1 MMRNGYLKKWIKAT
15 AYLLAASLMLGQSM
29 VSMATEEK
37 AQATEAIK
45 YITDIYDLAEEDIYL
60 VYESSPSLEELQSV
74 FPETLTV
81 TLKDETDT
89 AKVEVTWECETDYES
104 DQVKNVRGTY
114 TFIPKW
120 DESVY
125 VLSKEIAETV
135 EIPVIIVE
143 TLGKEIS
150 LPIKDLEKARKDLQA
165 ITEQKSVLALVYLC
179 SQYEVKESPAK
190 DGNTVITVVSGQS
203 VQIEDVK
210 TDKDGNV
217 WYKVLLYQKE
227 NAYNG
232 YIEKKY
238 LATSDEDFLEW
249 AEKYIAE
256 ETVSANRP
264 VTMSIM
270 SLSTYEDVNQ
280 FPTSYQNK
288 LLSLKQKYPNWIFVK
303 METGLNFNTAVTQEM
318 KEDRSWISSSKPASW
333 QNGKAVQ
340 TGWSYAS
347 EGILRYY
354 MDPRNFLTESNI
366 FQFEQLTYN
375 ESYHTKSAVQAIV
388 ANSFMSGDIPGEGM
402 TYAGAFTEIGQ
413 ELKISSFHL
422 ASRVLQEQGTK
433 GTSELISGTYPG
445 YEGYYNYF
453 NVGANGSDEVLI
465 KNGLAKAKEKGW
477 NSRYKS
483 LRGGAAVIG
492 ESYILRGQDTL
503 YLQKFNVT
511 SNNTYNHQYMQNI
524 LAPSSEA
531 PNIMKA
537 YNATGALDNSFVF
550 KIPVYS
556 NMPASACPQPDT
568 KDKLTLNKSA
578 ISSLAVDKTEKLIP
592 YVNDSMVDSL
602 TGITFSSN
610 NTDVATVDAQGV
622 VKAISPGT
630 ATITCARSNANSTT
644 CTVTVVKAEP
654 VVDTPIINPVV
665 YEPGLKL
672 SNISLPERWNW
683 QNQDTPLNAG
693 TTYHTAVYTPSDTTK
708 YLSVSRTVSVK
719 VTPAYRS
726 CEVPKNLTA
735 KLGSKLG
742 SIALPDEFAWESD
755 EETILDKAGEQEF
768 YLTYIPNDKNYCV
781 IEHIVVIVKVVD
793 DNTEPENPDDQGD
806 SLPGSSSGTTSSGS
820 TGNNGTTGSG
830 GTGGSGSGSTGS
842 GTNSGTGGSG
852 GGNSGSNNAGSNGSG
867 NDGNSSRGSSGT
879 NSGTGGSGSGNGTG
893 DSGGN
898 SGGSSA
904 SGSGNTGSSGT
915 TSSNGTTSSGSTG
928 TTGSGS
934 TGNSG
939 TTGSGNT
946 GSSGTTSGGS
956 TGSSSAGNSG
966 TTGSGS
972 VGSSG
977 TTGSGSTGGS
987 GTTGSGSTGNSS
999 NTGGATPNNGGSA
1012 QGNNN
1017 STSGGN
1023 NGNEQNT
1030 DHETVNHE
1038 TSNNGGAVSNVEV
1051 VNKGQAASNEKTNS
1065 TSNNKNTAGVSS
1077 INNNNIVQN
1086 SNADNTAV
1094 NSSDNTLLVSA
1105 ETEEEEENNS
1115 PLHERPAVTLD
1126 MEDVPILT
1134 ADMLQ
1139 MAKEQNIDLVLKMN
1153 GRAAWHVNVSESE
1166 GDFSNIDMNVLFQGG
1181 IIPKELLTDL
1191 AGENEYLEF
1200 NLTHDGSFGFDA
1212 ELEIALNPEDR
1223 GRYANLFYYDSE
1235 KETLEFICAVII
1247 DENGYARFP
1256 MEHASSYVIIVSD
1269 YSMADM
1275 PYRNASWNS
1284 MLRLILIGVFLLM
1297 VLAVVGYTVYFW
1309 RQKRQEDYDEE
1320 IDDEDDVED
1329 IEYVDTEKNIAEIE
1343 EYEIDNK
1350 DFVSM
1355 SGTESEEQLSLQPP
1369 KPKEAIYTEAKFEE
1383 KTDADADMVDDAD
1396 DWIEDQ
1402 DWQEPEEQEGKDP
1415 YADDHAENDWIEDD
1429 EWDIGNDWMDDDEW
1443 EKKNHHV

>member
-1 MMRNGYLKKWIKAT
+1 MKSNGYLKKWIKAT
-15 AYLLAASLMLGQSM
+15 AYLLAASLMFEQSM
-29 VSMATEEK
+29 IGMATEEK
-37 AQATEAIK
+37 AQTAEEIK

-60 VYESSPSLEELQSV
+60 VYESSPSLEELQNI

-81 TLKDETDT
+81 TLEDETDT
-89 AKVEVTWECETDYES
+89 TKIEVTWECETDYES

-125 VLSKEIAETV
+125 VLSEEAAETV

-143 TLGKEIS
+143 TLGKENP
-150 LPIKDLEKARKDLQA
+150 LPIKDMEAARKDLQI
-165 ITEQKSVLALVYLC
+165 ITKQKSVLALVYLC

-190 DGNTVITVVSGQS
+190 NGNTVITVVSGQS

-238 LATSDEDFLEW
+238 LASSDEDFREW
-249 AEKYIAE
+249 TEKYIAE

-280 FPTSYQNK
+280 FPASYQNK
-288 LLSLKQKYPNWIFVK
+288 LLALKQKYPNWIFVK
-303 METGLNFNTAVTQEM
+303 METGLNFNTVVAQEM
-318 KEDRSWISSSKPASW
+318 KENRSWISSSKPASW
-333 QNGKAVQ
+333 QNGKAEQ

-433 GTSELISGTYPG
+433 GTSALISGTYPG

-556 NMPASACPQPDT
+556 DMPASACPQPDT

-602 TGITFSSN
+602 NGITFSSN

-630 ATITCARSNANSTT
+630 ATITCARSNADNAT
-644 CTVTVVKAEP
+644 CSVTVVKAEP
-654 VVDTPIINPVV
+654 IVDTPIINPVV

-672 SNISLPERWNW
+672 SAVSLPERWNW

-742 SIALPDEFAWESD
+742 SIVLPDEFVWESD
-755 EETILDKAGEQEF
+755 EETILDKTGEQGF

-781 IEHIVVIVKVVD
+781 IEHIAVIVKVIGN
-793 DNTEPENPDDQGD
+793 NTEPEDPDDQRG
-806 SLPGSSSGTTSSGS
+806 SLPGGSSGTTGSGGTGNGGTTSSGS
-820 TGNNGTTGSG
+820 TGNGSTTGSG

-842 GTNSGTGGSG
+842 GTNSGTGS
-852 GGNSGSNNAGSNGSG
+852 
-867 NDGNSSRGSSGT
+867 
-879 NSGTGGSGSGNGTG
+879 SGNGTSGSGGDGG
-893 DSGGN
+893 DSDTG
-898 SGGSSA
+898 
-904 SGSGNTGSSGT
+904 GSGNTGSGNTSGSGT
-915 TSSNGTTSSGSTG
+915 TGSGNTGNSGMTGSSNTGSSG

-939 TTGSGNT
+939 TTGSN
-946 GSSGTTSGGS
+946 S
-956 TGSSSAGNSG
+956 TGNSG
-966 TTGSGS
+966 N
-972 VGSSG
+972 
-977 TTGSGSTGGS
+977 
-987 GTTGSGSTGNSS
+987 TGSGSTGNSS
-999 NTGGATPNNGGSA
+999 NTGGAIPSNGGSA
-1012 QGNNN
+1012 QGNIN

-1023 NGNEQNT
+1023 NSNEQNT
-1030 DHETVNHE
+1030 DHET
-1038 TSNNGGAVSNVEV
+1038 SNNGEIVNNGQAVSNETT
-1051 VNKGQAASNEKTNS
+1051 NSSASNNQ
-1065 TSNNKNTAGVSS
+1065 NTAGDSS
-1077 INNNNIVQN
+1077 INNNNVVQHSSAGNTIAN
-1086 SNADNTAV
+1086 SV
-1094 NSSDNTLLVSA
+1094 DNTLPA
-1105 ETEEEEENNS
+1105 NGETEEEEENNS
-1115 PLHERPAVTLD
+1115 PLYERPAVTLD

-1134 ADMLQ
+1134 TEMLQ
-1139 MAKEQNIDLVLKMN
+1139 MAKEQNIDLVLKIN
-1153 GRAAWHVNVSESE
+1153 DRATWHVNVGESK
-1166 GDFSNIDMNVLFQGG
+1166 DSFSDIDMNVLFQRG
-1181 IIPKELLTDL
+1181 IVPKELLADL
-1191 AGENEYLEF
+1191 AGDNEYLEF
-1200 NLTHDGSFGFDA
+1200 SLTHDGSFGFGA

-1235 KETLEFICAVII
+1235 EETLEFICAVII

-1269 YSMADM
+1269 YPMADM
-1275 PYRNASWNS
+1275 PGGDMLSNS
-1284 MLRLILIGVFLLM
+1284 MFRRILLGAFLLM
-1297 VLAVVGYTVYFW
+1297 VLVVVGYAVYFW
-1309 RQKRQEDYDEE
+1309 SQKRQEDYDVEE
-1320 IDDEDDVED
+1320 DDEEEDIDDVED
-1329 IEYVDTEKNIAEIE
+1329 INDAEDIDDDITTSETE
-1343 EYEIDNK
+1343 
-1350 DFVSM
+1350 F
-1355 SGTESEEQLSLQPP
+1355 EEQLISQ
-1369 KPKEAIYTEAKFEE
+1369 KDEPKETIFTEVKYEE
-1383 KTDADADMVDDAD
+1383 ESDTDIDMAGDED

-1402 DWQEPEEQEGKDP
+1402 DWQEPEEKEP

-1443 EKKNHHV
+1443 EKKNQRKEAI